1 MILLTI
7 IVILLTFGLLF
18 LGYKVINLEKEL
30 NTPKENT
37 TSEIVLAELKNMPT
51 IEDIDP
57 ESKLLQDIIESSK
70 LEGWKAEIKEDA
82 SSYYRRAWNFIIY
95 NPQKTIFIHTILRVY
110 EKDYSGEKVQI
121 GYFSVQD
128 PLNQGMSFDVAQNKI
143 QKYLITQYLWDFLL
157 KENEERYKENWEYY
171 VNQKKVIEGYLTT
184 LSRDRQL
191 KKLFENNL
199 EDKK

>member
-7 IVILLTFGLLF
+7 IVIILTFGLLF

-30 NTPKENT
+30 NTPKEET
-37 TSEIVLAELKNMPT
+37 KSEIVLTELKNMPT

-70 LEGWKAEIKEDA
+70 LEGWKADIKEDY
-82 SSYYRRAWNFIIY
+82 SNIYRKAWNFIIT

-110 EKDYSGEKVQI
+110 KKDYSGEKVQI

-128 PLNQGMSFDVAQNKI
+128 PM
-143 QKYLITQYLWDFLL
+143 
-157 KENEERYKENWEYY
+157 KENWEYY